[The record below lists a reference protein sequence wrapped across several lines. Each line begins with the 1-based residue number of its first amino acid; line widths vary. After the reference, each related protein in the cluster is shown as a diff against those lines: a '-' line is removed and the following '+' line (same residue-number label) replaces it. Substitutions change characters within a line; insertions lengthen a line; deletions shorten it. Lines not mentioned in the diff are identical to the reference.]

1 MHGFTRSMRPLIVGA
16 LLVGAAAT
24 GASAQLVPF
33 QGTTQ
38 ACFFNSP
45 ATTCTPSTNTPPIT
59 SAFFLANINNP
70 GMTVTN
76 GHNTLFF
83 TNQNFAFTTTNPGT
97 HTFQIGA
104 FSFNATNPVQTLTNQ
119 FFVLSVLLTQPGA
132 NNPMYQ
138 ATVTGKLQ
146 GFQAQNG
153 TGGITVSFNPSTQGP
168 YAFNGGRFT
177 LAVNGGTYFSD
188 ALNQPLYATATVTP
202 EPVTMTLFG
211 TGLGGLALLRR
222 RRKKNADR
230 TNA

>member
-1 MHGFTRSMRPLIVGA
+1 MHGFTRSMRPLVVGA

-24 GASAQLVPF
+24 GASAQIPF
-33 QGTTQ
+33 LGTTQ
-38 ACFFNSP
+38 ACFFASP
-45 ATTCTPSTNTPPIT
+45 ATTCTPSTNNPPIT
-59 SAFFLANINNP
+59 SAFFLANVNNP
-70 GMTVTN
+70 TMTVTN
-76 GHNTLFF
+76 GLNTLFF
-83 TNQNFAFTTTNPGT
+83 TNQNFGFTVPGPGAS

-119 FFVLSVLLTQPGA
+119 FFVLSVLLSQPGGA
-132 NNPMYQ
+132 NPVYQ
-138 ATVTGKLQ
+138 ALVTGKLQ

-153 TGGITVSFNPSTQGP
+153 TPGVTVTFNPPTQGP
-168 YAFNGGRFT
+168 FAFNGGT
-177 LAVNGGTYFSD
+177 YSLSVAGGSFYSD
-188 ALNQPLYATATVTP
+188 ALNQPIYATATVTP